1 MGAQLKMTGWRPAR
15 GASATAEIGRPR
27 QRQQIEASAI
37 SNRNTRSTRN
47 EVEVKNAR
55 SNRRLMVLPPGHR
68 RVALTDPNITF
79 SMGWSPANARSFSW
93 FSNSMS
99 ASIANEA
106 A

>member
-1 MGAQLKMTGWRPAR
+1 
-15 GASATAEIGRPR
+15 
-27 QRQQIEASAI
+27 
-37 SNRNTRSTRN
+37 
-47 EVEVKNAR
+47 
-55 SNRRLMVLPPGHR
+55 MVLPPGHR